1 MFGSGRKDTRA
12 PKTAAQRP
20 QETVTQAGREK
31 LLTALLLDAVHHRM
45 GKGQAT
51 TLRDLHTLLD
61 VPQPVALRLARK
73 LELDGLAVIEPN
85 LSDAFAAEIRI
96 TPAMVTSMNK
106 SRNPWSAKDD

>member
-12 PKTAAQRP
+12 PQPPAQRA
-20 QETVTQAGREK
+20 EEATTRAGEEE

-73 LELDGLAVIEPN
+73 LEIDGLAVIEPN
-85 LSDAFAAEIRI
+85 TVDAFAAEIRI
-96 TPAMVTSMNK
+96 TPALVTSMNK
-106 SRNPWSAKDD
+106 SRNPWSPKRD